1 MKRICLHHVGGRTGN
16 RSFPILSKFEKDIIN
31 VLYDADQD
39 CIKQIEYRNRI
50 LRSEL
55 HVLPYCVGGKTEKDV
70 DFHINYD
77 PYSSSVME
85 MNKKYA
91 NWYFY
96 FRNGR
101 YDYIVEDTLKT
112 VETRQQQMFTLDDI
126 CNMHEEILPPDVLS
140 LDAQGVE
147 YDIIKGSP
155 RVIHSNVLA
164 VVTEVEFHQMY
175 ANQRLFGDI
184 STLMTQS
191 GFEFVKFTKG
201 FGEYSPYRKSIGL
214 RGDGFHYVGEAL
226 FFKSVDDLMSVENP
240 ARRQIMLDKLAFIA
254 IVYNQFKYAVECLDR
269 SMECR
274 GSTSSKKNES
284 QYAYIQFLRE
294 IESEIKVFKSNY
306 PPKFSDV
313 YTFNESQSRFNVNS
327 DFSLERIKSVAG
339 VDDIQEAI
347 NDFDDSGIENILR
360 KYDFNDLADLIKENR
375 LKQLNIGIG
384 Q

>member
-1 MKRICLHHVGGRTGN
+1 MKRICLHHVGGRAGN

-112 VETRQQQMFTLDDI
+112 VETRKQQMFTLDDI
-126 CNMHEEILPPDVLS
+126 CNIHEEILPPDVLS

-175 ANQRLFGDI
+175 ASQRLFGDI
-184 STLMTQS
+184 SALMTQS
-191 GFEFVKFTKG
+191 GFEFVKFTKD
-201 FGEYSPYRKSIGL
+201 FAEYCPYRKPIGL

-226 FFKSVDDLMSVENP
+226 FFRSIDDLIKVEDS
-240 ARRQIMLDKLAFIA
+240 ARRQTMLDKLAFIA
-254 IVYNQFKYAVECLDR
+254 IVYSQIEFAVECLER

-274 GSTSSKKNES
+274 GLAPSANNES
-284 QYAYIQFLRE
+284 DCAYIQFLRE
-294 IESEIKVFKSNY
+294 IENEIKVFESSY
-306 PPKFSDV
+306 PPKFSDL
-313 YTFNESQSRFNVNS
+313 YTFEQSRSRFNANS
-327 DFSLERIKSVAG
+327 GFSLEGKKSIGAAAA
-339 VDDIQEAI
+339 IQRSI
-347 NDFDDSGIENILR
+347 TDFEDSGIENILR
-360 KYDFNDLADLIKENR
+360 KYDLGDQADLIKKNR
-375 LKQLNIGIG
+375 VKQSSVG
-384 Q
+384 